1 MGRSSSPIQKK
12 PLIWTN
18 LDELGCARF
27 PEFVQNLSERQISW
41 SLCSVV
47 FHAFALKLPIQT
59 SISVVSELPVSLSSH
74 AKCPNFRKTSTPLE
88 RACFPEFLENFGER
102 QILWSLCSV
111 VFKCARWH
119 LNSQFLCVQV
129 KNVKKVRKTSTPL
142 EQAEPMKENESENR
156 L

>member
-12 PLIWTN
+12 PFIWTN
-18 LDELGCARF
+18 LDE
-27 PEFVQNLSERQISW
+27 
-41 SLCSVV
+41 
-47 FHAFALKLPIQT
+47 
-59 SISVVSELPVSLSSH
+59 
-74 AKCPNFRKTSTPLE
+74 LE

-142 EQAEPMKENESENR
+142 EQAEQMKENESENR